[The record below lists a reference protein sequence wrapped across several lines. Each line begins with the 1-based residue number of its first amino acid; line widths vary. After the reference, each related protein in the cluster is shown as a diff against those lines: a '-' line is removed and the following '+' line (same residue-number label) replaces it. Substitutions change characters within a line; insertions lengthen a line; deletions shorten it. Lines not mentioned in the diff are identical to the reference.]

1 MPYLSQFEVLA
12 TPIFPPVEP
21 EAVPFVIQG
30 YFVLISR
37 LQDSHAGDLQ
47 VELNFFATP
56 SFPAATGGALADLFL
71 VDYQNESGTTSL
83 ATTFTGD
90 KLVVPI
96 GSGKTVLA
104 GIQPNAASPALY
116 AAAGA
121 VAPNAPPIAARGY
134 VTIDIAKSLPGGPL
148 RQNSCRPDRIHQLG
162 AMMEGRRGSI
172 RTRIQ
177 GQSGGEVATAG
188 ECIAG
193 YSGAGDRGECC
204 HA

>member
-37 LQDSHAGDLQ
+37 LEDGHAGDLQ

-56 SFPAATGGALADLFL
+56 GFPAATGGALADLFL
-71 VDYQNESGTTSL
+71 VDYQNETGTTSL
-83 ATTFTGD
+83 AATFTGD
-90 KLVVPI
+90 KLVVPV

-104 GIQPNAASPALY
+104 GIQPNAALPALY

-121 VAPNAPPIAARGY
+121 IAPNAPPIAARGY
-134 VTIDIAKSLPGGPL
+134 VTIDIAKSSPGGAP
-148 RQNSCRPDRIHQLG
+148 
-162 AMMEGRRGSI
+162 
-172 RTRIQ
+172 
-177 GQSGGEVATAG
+177 AG
-188 ECIAG
+188 EYTLAVTPEIRATFLTVTLPNPPANLLNAQTVA
-193 YSGAGDRGECC
+193 YSLPTPNGGVIKLVT
-204 HA
+204 HKH